1 LAQTVWTVLALI
13 RWADERFKKEGI
25 PTPRLDAEVLL
36 AETLGLDRVGLYTH
50 FDQPLQP
57 DELARF
63 KQLILRRLRREPV
76 AYILGR
82 KEFWSLPIRVS
93 PDVLIPRP
101 ETETLVAEVLKVLA
115 PAGKEDLRL
124 LEIGTGSGAIS
135 IALAREQPA
144 ARITASDI
152 SPKALSV
159 AKENAE
165 HNGVREQIRF
175 LQGDLFQPVPKGE
188 TFDLVVSNP
197 PYITQAEISSL
208 TPEVRDYEPRVAL
221 SGGKDGLD
229 FFRRALP
236 SVNEYL
242 RPGGWFLAEMGAG
255 QDSQVLNIA
264 EKNRE
269 LDSFGFAKDLSG
281 IPRVFKAR
289 RRQNSQTQA
298 AHNKCLPAK
307 DI

>member
-82 KEFWSLPIRVS
+82 KEFWSLPIQVS

-101 ETETLVAEVLKVLA
+101 ETEILVAEALKVLA

-124 LEIGTGSGAIS
+124 FEIGTGSGAIS

-188 TFDLVVSNP
+188 TFDAVVSNP
-197 PYITQAEISSL
+197 PYIAQAEISSL
-208 TPEVRDYEPRVAL
+208 LPEVRDYEPRMAL
-221 SGGKDGLD
+221 NGGKDGLD

-255 QDSQVLNIA
+255 QDSKVLKIA
-264 EKNRE
+264 EKNRD

-281 IPRVFKAR
+281 INRVFKAR
-289 RRQNSQTQA
+289 
-298 AHNKCLPAK
+298 KK
-307 DI
+307 